1 MNVSSISAE
10 YARRHAALLWWAACA
25 VFLGVQIRIFA
36 AELGLFERSIFTVRT
51 LKISADALLILLP
64 YWLLPG
70 RFRGLSLVPL
80 WGMALLFFTNALSVR
95 FTGDCLPLN
104 LLSQAK
110 NIDTQLTDSIFR
122 LLRPS
127 DIIYWL
133 PPTAASAL
141 WCVRPLRRAV
151 SDSRAGKILRSSI
164 CAATLII
171 VFLAQV
177 SYSNAF
183 YRLIYFYN
191 GRQLSLIESTDKRL
205 IHRDADFRCQRSLSL
220 RHSGIVAYML
230 TELYEHIFTGGDIKL
245 SDVERKSLD
254 SFALHTRE
262 VSTPTDKN
270 IIFIV
275 AESLNADAVGT
286 RINDRQV
293 TPVLDSLIAAYGT
306 ISCLHVV
313 PQVHDGISSDG
324 QLLYNTGLL
333 PLRSGAAAQRAIYG
347 KRLPSLAC
355 QLSSSHSSMA
365 IFAERGLAWRE
376 KDAYKA
382 YGYNRV
388 LTSDSIAKHVDID
401 NIGADAALMEY
412 ALLQTDSL
420 RQPFFIQL
428 LTASTHYPFNTI
440 NATTAQNTMD
450 ITEVQGIEADYLNCV
465 HYLDSAIGNLVEG
478 LKQRG
483 LVENTILI
491 VASDH
496 HMNMDSGLNP
506 LRPIVFV
513 AAGCGTGMRIDHP
526 VAQADVFPTLCS
538 IAGLRGSWRGLGY
551 SMTDNACGAIDYY
564 QNVHGT
570 PEEGRG
576 RHMRRAWT
584 VSDSLL
590 RSDYFR

>member
-1 MNVSSISAE
+1 M
-10 YARRHAALLWWAACA
+10 
-25 VFLGVQIRIFA
+25 FA

-151 SDSRAGKILRSSI
+151 SDSRSGKILRSSI

-245 SDVERKSLD
+245 SDVERTSLD

-293 TPVLDSLIAAYGT
+293 TPVLDSLIAADGT

-355 QLSSSHSSMA
+355 QL
-365 IFAERGLAWRE
+365 
-376 KDAYKA
+376 
-382 YGYNRV
+382 
-388 LTSDSIAKHVDID
+388 
-401 NIGADAALMEY
+401 
-412 ALLQTDSL
+412 
-420 RQPFFIQL
+420 
-428 LTASTHYPFNTI
+428 
-440 NATTAQNTMD
+440 
-450 ITEVQGIEADYLNCV
+450 
-465 HYLDSAIGNLVEG
+465 
-478 LKQRG
+478 
-483 LVENTILI
+483 
-491 VASDH
+491 
-496 HMNMDSGLNP
+496 
-506 LRPIVFV
+506 
-513 AAGCGTGMRIDHP
+513 
-526 VAQADVFPTLCS
+526 
-538 IAGLRGSWRGLGY
+538 
-551 SMTDNACGAIDYY
+551 
-564 QNVHGT
+564 
-570 PEEGRG
+570 
-576 RHMRRAWT
+576 
-584 VSDSLL
+584 
-590 RSDYFR
+590 